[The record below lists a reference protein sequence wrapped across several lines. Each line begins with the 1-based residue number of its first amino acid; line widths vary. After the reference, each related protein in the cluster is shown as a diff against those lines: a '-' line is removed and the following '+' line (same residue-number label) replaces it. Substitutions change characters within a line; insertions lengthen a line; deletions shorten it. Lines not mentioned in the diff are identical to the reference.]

1 MYIIKLCVCVDKL
14 AITTT
19 VVSLNI
25 ILAVKAHHYCV
36 VFAHKSPHT
45 LILVVYST
53 SGCVLWLE
61 TLSDEDS
68 HVLICMHE
76 DSVMSII
83 AMHVHDMHVCIPVMI
98 PYIELYCAW
107 AQHLHSMVHI

>member
-1 MYIIKLCVCVDKL
+1 MDNL

-36 VFAHKSPHT
+36 VFAHKCPHT

-53 SGCVLWLE
+53 SGCVLWLPNQ
-61 TLSDEDS
+61 
-68 HVLICMHE
+68 
-76 DSVMSII
+76 DSVMSI
-83 AMHVHDMHVCIPVMI
+83 AMYIITMHTIWI
-98 PYIELYCAW
+98 R
-107 AQHLHSMVHI
+107 